1 MKPALLLLP
10 FLLLSSAGKKVRW
23 CTLSDAEQRKCSELS
38 RALLSASA
46 PSALSAFTRMS
57 CIRVHNTRDCID
69 KIRANKAD
77 VVSLDAGDVYSAVK
91 VYGLTIAAKESFNP
105 ERSCVFSVAVTR
117 KGTLDIKG
125 LKGSRSCHS
134 GARWTSGWN
143 LPLGFLLA
151 QNDLLWDRGQPL
163 SRAVSEYFNASC
175 VPGVGLSSPELCA
188 LCQGQR
194 SYLRDR
200 NYFCETN
207 GGEPFFD
214 SEGAFRCLR
223 SGIGEVAFLDHL
235 AVLNAT
241 ESDLDEYELLCPD
254 GSTAPLTASATCHLG
269 RGPGWALLTRKD
281 FRKVAG
287 RFITLAQQ
295 LFGAEGKEKARFELF
310 SSAPFRGKD
319 LLFRDATRRLR
330 LVRDEEEDITQ
341 VLGLDY
347 ISLLQGL
354 GHEGPSLAESLVR
367 WCCISDAELH
377 KCEEWAL
384 NVQSDPL
391 VCIQAD
397 SMSGCI
403 EKIKRNEADA
413 VRLDATHSYFADIC
427 RLVPVAVEDYGPT
440 FAVVLARKKGFGA
453 LGLQGLRGRR
463 SCHGYKFSPAG
474 WALPSRHIF
483 LDASE
488 NGTSTPCNLS
498 TAYQAFFWKGCMPGQ
513 DGGPLCR
520 VCLGA
525 EAEGAGKGPSHCAA
539 NHGERYYGNRGAL
552 RCLLGDSNGRHYG
565 DVAFVENHD
574 LLQNI
579 EYESRHS
586 GGGALDSV
594 LSSFVLLCPNGTQAT
609 IMDGAQC
616 NLGHVP
622 PGIIVSRPIASTKI
636 HRFLQKFQDLGTS
649 FQLFQSQNY
658 GGSDLLFKDN
668 TKRLLSAV
676 NGNFRAI
683 IGEPF
688 FKMAESIFTCTKAG
702 ILDFCKRDSCTDPS
716 RP

>member
-1 MKPALLLLP
+1 MKAALLLWPL
-10 FLLLSSAGKKVRW
+10 LLLSSSGKKVRW

-46 PSALSAFTRMS
+46 PSALSAFT
-57 CIRVHNTRDCID
+57 
-69 KIRANKAD
+69 D
-77 VVSLDAGDVYSAVK
+77 VLHSSSQHSRLYRQDQG
-91 VYGLTIAAKESFNP
+91 
-105 ERSCVFSVAVTR
+105 SCVFSVVVAR

-134 GARWTSGWN
+134 GARWTSGWS
-143 LPLGFLLA
+143 LPLGFLLS
-151 QNDLLWDRGQPL
+151 QNDLLWDKGRPL
-163 SRAVSEYFNASC
+163 SHAVSEYFNASC
-175 VPGVGLSSPELCA
+175 VPGVGLSSPALCA

-200 NYFCETN
+200 NYFCETS

-223 SGIGEVAFLDHL
+223 SGIGEVAFVDHL

-254 GSTAPLTASATCHLG
+254 GSTAPLMASATCHLG
-269 RGPGWALLTRKD
+269 RGPGRALLTRKD

-295 LFGAEGKEKARFELF
+295 LFGAEGEEKARFELF

-319 LLFRDATRRLR
+319 LLFRDATQRLR
-330 LVRDEEEDITQ
+330 LVGGEEEEEDVTQ

-347 ISLLQGL
+347 VSLLQGL
-354 GHEGPSLAESLVR
+354 GHEGPSLSESLVR

-384 NVQSDPL
+384 NVHSDPL

-403 EKIKRNEADA
+403 ERIKKNEADA

-440 FAVVLARKKGFGA
+440 FAVALAREKGFGPR
-453 LGLQGLRGRR
+453 GLWGLRGRR
-463 SCHGYKFSPAG
+463 SCHGYEFSPAG
-474 WALPSRHIF
+474 WVLPSRHIF
-483 LDASE
+483 PDVSG
-488 NGTSTPCNLS
+488 NGTSGPCDLS
-498 TAYQAFFWKGCMPGQ
+498 AAYQDFFWKGCMPGQ

-552 RCLLGDSNGRHYG
+552 RCLLGDPDGRHYG
-565 DVAFVENHD
+565 DVAFVEHHD

-579 EYESRHS
+579 EHERRHS
-586 GGGALDSV
+586 AGGALGSAP
-594 LSSFVLLCPNGTQAT
+594 SSFVLLCPDGTQAA
-609 IMDGAQC
+609 ILDGAQC
-616 NLGHVP
+616 NLGRVP
-622 PGIIVSRPIASTKI
+622 PGIIVSRPVASTKI

-668 TKRLLSAV
+668 TKRLLSAI

-688 FKMAESIFTCTKAG
+688 FKMAESIFNCTKAG
-702 ILDFCKRDSCTDPS
+702 ILDFCKRESCADPS
-716 RP
+716 RH